1 LKSKYYNF
9 TKKDSKN
16 ADLYIYG
23 EITPY
28 KWDDT
33 DVTASGF
40 KDDLESM
47 GNIEVLNIYIN
58 SPGGSVFEGQSIYS
72 QLKRHKAIKNVYIDG
87 ISASIAS
94 VISMC
99 GNVYMPKN
107 AMIMVHNASAFAE
120 GNSEDFRALA
130 DTLDKVNQTIVEVYI
145 EKTGLPEDKIKE
157 LMDKES
163 WLTGKEAVDL
173 GFADVLIEENKVS
186 ACCKKHDMQILN
198 KYKNTPKFLIVEN
211 DNIEKEQFSN
221 SKITEDKDKLKEEE
235 KLKDKLKQ
243 AEEIKVMKAKL
254 ALECEL

>member
-1 LKSKYYNF
+1 MKGRYYNF
-9 TKKDSKN
+9 VKKDSKS

-28 KWDDT
+28 KWADN
-33 DVTASGF
+33 DVTASDF
-40 KDDLESM
+40 KDELDKL
-47 GNIEVLNIYIN
+47 GDIDIINIYIN

-72 QLKRHKAIKNVYIDG
+72 QLKRHKAVKNVYIDG

-99 GNVYMPKN
+99 GRVYIPKN

-120 GNSEDFRALA
+120 GNSNDFRALA
-130 DTLDKVNQTIVEVYI
+130 DTLDKVNQTIIEVYI

-157 LMDKES
+157 LMDKET

-173 GFADVLIEENKVS
+173 RFADELIEENKIS
-186 ACCKKHDMQILN
+186 ACYKNYDMQILN
-198 KYKNTPKFLIVEN
+198 RYKNTPKSLV
-211 DNIEKEQFSN
+211 EKETN
-221 SKITEDKDKLKEEE
+221 NNTEAL
-235 KLKDKLKQ
+235 
-243 AEEIKVMKAKL
+243 KAKL